1 MATLI
6 ERMKALLA
14 ESEEQEEEEPTD
26 AGADTSAMQQENTQL
41 KERIAELEEQRTEHE
56 SLFTR
61 VLDHLEGVG
70 AGAEE
75 PEAEADEPESP
86 QTAQDEPQATQEEP
100 AAQEATTPEQPQQT
114 QRRQPRRAPSRT
126 AARNV
131 RTTPNIDT
139 MTLEER
145 SEYVDKVLDPADK
158 AGRQV

>member
-1 MATLI
+1 
-6 ERMKALLA
+6 MKALLA
-14 ESEEQEEEEPTD
+14 ESEEQEEEEQAD

-56 SLFTR
+56 ALFTR
-61 VLDHLEGVG
+61 VLDHLEV
-70 AGAEE
+70 ADDAEGEQNDE
-75 PEAEADEPESP
+75 PEAP
-86 QTAQDEPQATQEEP
+86 QTAQDETQAAQEEP
-100 AAQEATTPEQPQQT
+100 AAQEPTQAEQPQQT

-131 RTTPNIDT
+131 RATPNIGT

-145 SEYVDKVLDPADK
+145 AKYHDDVLDPADK